1 MEVQITQEVVNTVC
15 NSLIAT
21 RHSLRQQLRLA
32 LDKRKED
39 ILNHQLAE
47 VEDALRVFEM
57 LEA

>member
-1 MEVQITQEVVNTVC
+1 MEVQITQEVVSTVI
-15 NSLIAT
+15 NSLVAT
-21 RHSLRQQLRLA
+21 RRSLKQQLRLV

-47 VEDALRVFEM
+47 VEEALRIFEQ

>member
-39 ILNHQLAE
+39 ILKHQLAE
-47 VEDALRVFEM
+47 VEEALRIFES